1 MSKAAGGLLVVL
13 APLTSPAQPLSA
25 NRAASAPTSMSIR
38 PSHKF
43 GISRGHLCVC
53 LGGATSRPFTGFSRC
68 CSLERKPWAY
78 SHAKNWRDILLSFAP
93 IIFSGRRSGRSR
105 KRVPKPSLCRC
116 HGLALAPLHVDDREM
131 SALLTTGERNRFGAG
146 LKWGSHTFRA
156 VSSGQ
161 LPTPDWTKTALTD
174 GKPFAIQARGSA
186 KTLQD
191 SRENLLVFKGMPPI
205 RFCGLL

>member
-1 MSKAAGGLLVVL
+1 VVL
-13 APLTSPAQPLSA
+13 APLTSPAQPLST
-25 NRAASAPTSMSIR
+25 NRAASAPTNMSMR
-38 PSHKF
+38 PGHKL
-43 GISRGHLCVC
+43 GISRGHSRVS
-53 LGGATSRPFTGFSRC
+53 LGGGTRPPFTGFSRN

-78 SHAKNWRDILLSFAP
+78 LHAKSWRDVLLSFDP
-93 IIFSGRRSGRSR
+93 IIFFGLRSGPSR
-105 KRVPKPSLCRC
+105 KRVPRSSLCRC
-116 HGLALAPLHVDDREM
+116 HGLVLAPLHVDDREM
-131 SALLTTGERNRFGAG
+131 IALLTTGERNRFGAG

-161 LPTPDWTKTALTD
+161 LPTPDWTRPALTD
-174 GKPFAIQARGSA
+174 GKPFAIQVRGAA